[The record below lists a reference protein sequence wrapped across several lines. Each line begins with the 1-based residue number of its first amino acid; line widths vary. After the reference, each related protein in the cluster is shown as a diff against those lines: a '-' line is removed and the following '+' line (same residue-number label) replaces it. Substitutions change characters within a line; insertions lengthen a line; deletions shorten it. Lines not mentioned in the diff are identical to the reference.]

1 MALCSHL
8 GEVQVQ
14 LSLPVAVEASSRV
27 CYRGAG
33 FSAPLLF
40 GAFDLDIEVLL
51 CHLLP
56 LAALPAASLR
66 CILLARRPS
75 LGSGC
80 LFLLLDLS
88 LLAHIFLD
96 VHFVELLG
104 QVKLRFGCHLLDHW
118 VLLLLSGNDWGQI

>member
-27 CYRGAG
+27 RYRGAG
-33 FSAPLLF
+33 FPAPLLF
-40 GAFDLDIEVLL
+40 GAFDLDVEVLL

-66 CILLARRPS
+66 YILLARRPS
-75 LGSGC
+75 LGSDH
-80 LFLLLDLS
+80 LLLLLGLS
-88 LLAHIFLD
+88 LLAHVFLD

-104 QVKLRFGCHLLDHW
+104 QVKLWLGCRQRGYWL
-118 VLLLLSGNDWGQI
+118 LLLLSGYDWGQI